1 MERPTNRLAC
11 ILILAALLAWQID
24 VSAQSVD
31 DGLLPSA
38 AAAATGG
45 SHVAAATGFDALF
58 ANPAGLAGTAPQF
71 SVAELSVRS
80 TGPVFTL
87 AGLVMRSLAG
97 EDAIALLGSPDVQ
110 RLLSA
115 LYARA
120 TVTGPLAFGYVGGG
134 MGFGVYNVT
143 DMTVQSVPGGIETIV
158 GERILLRGGYGLSVP
173 IPLESSGAPGSWG
186 TASVGLG
193 VKGFVRGDVTV
204 ATTLLGLPTFLESIG
219 PDLVADSPFSLISG
233 FGVDLGL
240 RYAFPFPVTIG
251 LTVEDLYTP
260 TAATAYSS
268 FPGFLDGDSATAA
281 TVYALLPQRI
291 NLGVLWSP
299 RLGVIER
306 YVGDLRLMM
315 DYRDIFGVLIA
326 PADSRNLVLLFGLG
340 AEATLLDVLSVRVGF
355 SEGLFAAGLGLDLTH
370 VRLSAAMFG
379 SELSSEP
386 GLRPQYNLAIGLE
399 FRR

>member
-1 MERPTNRLAC
+1 MNRFAC
-11 ILILAALLAWQID
+11 MLILAALLVLQID
-24 VSAQSVD
+24 VPAQSVD

-38 AAAATGG
+38 AASAAGG

-58 ANPAGLAGTAPQF
+58 ANPAGLAGAASEF
-71 SVAELSVRS
+71 SVARLSVQT

-97 EDAIALLGSPDVQ
+97 EDPTSLLSSSDVQ
-110 RLLSA
+110 QLLLS

-134 MGFGVYNVT
+134 MGFGVYNVS
-143 DMTVQSVPGGIETIV
+143 DATVQSVPGGLETIL
-158 GERILLRGGYGLSVP
+158 GERILLRGGYGLSIP
-173 IPLESSGAPGSWG
+173 IPLDSDSASSATGSWG

-219 PDLVADSPFSLISG
+219 PGLLADSPFSLISG

-240 RYAFPFPVTIG
+240 RYVFPVPVTIG

-260 TAATAYSS
+260 TAVTGYSS
-268 FPGFLDGDSATAA
+268 FPDFLDGESAAA
-281 TVYALLPQRI
+281 GTVYAILPQRI
-291 NLGVLWSP
+291 NLGVLWTP
-299 RLGVIER
+299 GLGVVDR
-306 YVGDLRLMM
+306 YVSDLRLML
-315 DYRDIFGVLIA
+315 DYRDIFDFLIA
-326 PADSRNLVLLFGLG
+326 PAASRNLALQFGLG
-340 AEATLLDVLSVRVGF
+340 AEARLLDVLSVRIGF
-355 SEGLFAAGLGLDLTH
+355 SDGLLAAGLGLDLTH
-370 VRLSAAMFG
+370 VRLDAAMFG
-379 SELSSEP
+379 SELSGEP